1 MSAYVSAFEL
11 FSIGVGPSSSHT
23 VGPMRA
29 ARDFAVRLREGGL
42 LSRVARVE
50 CTLFGSLGATGLGHG
65 TPDAVVAGL
74 QGLEPETVDPAA
86 VRAAWSDWPAGAD
99 LMLAGEQAVPFAKDD
114 IAFAPR
120 TRLPGH
126 PNALTLIARD
136 ADGVVVAEET
146 YYSVGGG
153 FIRRDGAAA
162 QVASHRFPLTFASAE
177 ELLAECDERGITFAE
192 AARLNEEALRTE
204 AEVASGLD
212 AIWDAMA
219 ACVNAG
225 LRTGGELPG
234 MLRVKRR
241 ASAIREQ
248 LEAAEASGHREL
260 PGEWLG
266 AFALAVNEENAAGG
280 RVVTAPTNGAAGI
293 VPAVAMYWWRF
304 LADSGLGA
312 GNAVTPYGEL
322 VGSALL
328 GFGGAGR
335 SPGGPAGGPGGAPG
349 SLGEPGPAPGSL
361 GEPGSAPG
369 SLGEP
374 GSAPGSLGEPGSAP
388 GSLGEPGSAPGSL
401 GEPGSAPGSL
411 GEPGSSPRSLSERGS
426 APGSL
431 GERGSSPRSLSERGS
446 SPRSLG
452 ERGSSPPS
460 LSEPG
465 GRDEAPES
473 ISDEAVAEANRR
485 RGIRR
490 FLLTATALGSLFKA
504 NASISGAE
512 GGCQAEVGSACAMAA
527 GGLTAVMGG
536 TNRQIENAA
545 EIAMEHHL
553 GLTCDPVG
561 GLVQIPCIE
570 RNAIAASTA
579 VTAARLA
586 LRGDGSH
593 YVSLDAV
600 VETMRQTGID
610 MSTKYKE
617 TSEGG
622 LAVNV
627 IEC

>member
-29 ARDFAVRLREGGL
+29 ARDFSLRLREEGL
-42 LSRVARVE
+42 LDRVGRVT
-50 CTLFGSLGATGLGHG
+50 CTLYGSLGATGIGHG

-74 QGLEPETVDPAA
+74 RGDEPETVDPDA
-86 VRAAWSDWPAGAD
+86 VRAAWSGWVDGAT
-99 LMLAGEQAVPFAKDD
+99 LMLAGSAPVPFRREDVVL
-114 IAFAPR
+114 APR
-120 TRLPGH
+120 TRLPAH
-126 PNALTLIARD
+126 PNAMTLEAWLRPDDGPARALTSPGVRETGARAEASTLEPAAGGAED
-136 ADGVVVAEET
+136 AGLVLRET

-153 FIRRDGAAA
+153 FVRREGAPPPVRAKA
-162 QVASHRFPLTFASAE
+162 YPLNFASAE
-177 ELLAECDERGITFAE
+177 ELIALCDERGITIAE
-192 AARLNEEALRTE
+192 AARLNEEALRTDE
-204 AEVASGLD
+204 EIAEGLD

-219 ACVNAG
+219 ACVEAG
-225 LRTGGELPG
+225 LRADGVLPG
-234 MLRVKRR
+234 MLGVKRR
-241 ASAIREQ
+241 AAAIRAQ
-248 LEAAEASGHREL
+248 LEAAEADGRREL

-293 VPAVAMYWWRF
+293 LPAVAMYWWRF

-328 GFGGAGR
+328 GYHGHAVT
-335 SPGGPAGGPGGAPG
+335 P
-349 SLGEPGPAPGSL
+349 
-361 GEPGSAPG
+361 
-369 SLGEP
+369 
-374 GSAPGSLGEPGSAP
+374 
-388 GSLGEPGSAPGSL
+388 
-401 GEPGSAPGSL
+401 
-411 GEPGSSPRSLSERGS
+411 
-426 APGSL
+426 
-431 GERGSSPRSLSERGS
+431 
-446 SPRSLG
+446 
-452 ERGSSPPS
+452 
-460 LSEPG
+460 
-465 GRDEAPES
+465 DEAAEW
-473 ISDEAVAEANRR
+473 DEERIAEANRR

-490 FLLTATALGSLFKA
+490 FLLTATAIGSLFKA

-527 GGLTAVMGG
+527 AGLTAVMGG
-536 TNRQIENAA
+536 TSRQIENAA

-586 LRGDGSH
+586 LRGDGTH
-593 YVSLDAV
+593 YVSLDTV
-600 VETMRQTGID
+600 IETARQTGID
-610 MSTKYKE
+610 MSSKYKE

>member
-1 MSAYVSAFEL
+1 MGAYVSAFDL

-29 ARDFAVRLREGGL
+29 GADFTRRLTDMT
-42 LSRVARVE
+42 RVARVT
-50 CTLFGSLGATGLGHG
+50 CSLYGSLGATGLGHG

-74 QGLEPETVDPAA
+74 RGQEPETVDPAD
-86 VRAAWSDWPAGAD
+86 VRDAWVRYPEGQP
-99 LMLAGEQAVPFAKDD
+99 LLLGGVHEIPFAKDD
-114 IAFAPR
+114 ITLEPF

-126 PNALTLIARD
+126 PNAMTIRAFD
-136 ADGVVVAEET
+136 EAGVIVQQET
-146 YYSVGGG
+146 YYSIGGG
-153 FIRRDGAAA
+153 FIRRDGEGTAIATDPFPYAYSDAA
-162 QVASHRFPLTFASAE
+162 T
-177 ELLAECDERGITFAE
+177 LLRLCDEENISIAE
-192 AARLNEEALRTE
+192 LARANEESRASE
-204 AEVASGLD
+204 AEVAASLD

-219 ACVNAG
+219 RCVDAG
-225 LRTGGELPG
+225 LATGGVLPG
-234 MLRVKRR
+234 VLGVKRR
-241 ASAIREQ
+241 ASVLREQ
-248 LEAAEASGHREL
+248 LEAAESEGHAQL

-266 AFALAVNEENAAGG
+266 AFALAVNEENASGG

-293 VPAVAMYWWRF
+293 LPAVAMYWWRF
-304 LADSGLGA
+304 LADSGLGG

-328 GFGGAGR
+328 GFGGA
-335 SPGGPAGGPGGAPG
+335 PAGVPEG
-349 SLGEPGPAPGSL
+349 
-361 GEPGSAPG
+361 
-369 SLGEP
+369 
-374 GSAPGSLGEPGSAP
+374 
-388 GSLGEPGSAPGSL
+388 
-401 GEPGSAPGSL
+401 
-411 GEPGSSPRSLSERGS
+411 
-426 APGSL
+426 
-431 GERGSSPRSLSERGS
+431 
-446 SPRSLG
+446 
-452 ERGSSPPS
+452 
-460 LSEPG
+460 
-465 GRDEAPES
+465 DE
-473 ISDEAVAEANRR
+473 EAVAEANRR

-586 LRGDGSH
+586 LRGDGEH
-593 YVSLDAV
+593 YVSLDMV

>member
-1 MSAYVSAFEL
+1 
-11 FSIGVGPSSSHT
+11 
-23 VGPMRA
+23 MRA
-29 ARDFAVRLREGGL
+29 AHDFAVRLRESGVL
-42 LSRVARVE
+42 PRVGRVT
-50 CTLFGSLGATGLGHG
+50 CTLYGSLGATGIGHG

-74 QGLEPETVDPAA
+74 QGLEPETVDPDA
-86 VRAAWSDWPAGAD
+86 VRAAWTGWPDGRHLD
-99 LMLAGEQAVPFAKDD
+99 LAGSHPVLFDRGD
-114 IAFAPR
+114 VVFAPR
-120 TRLPGH
+120 TRLPAH
-126 PNALTLIARD
+126 PNAMTLEAWAGPD
-136 ADGVVVAEET
+136 DGPRRVLAAAGGVRETGPAVVADAQPASEAGLISRET

-153 FIRRDGAAA
+153 FIRREGEPP
-162 QVASHRFPLTFASAE
+162 QVRAHAYPLDFGSAE
-177 ELLAECDERGITFAE
+177 QLLHLCDEQGLTIAE
-192 AARLNEEALRTE
+192 AARLNESALRGE
-204 AEVASGLD
+204 EEVAAGLD

-219 ACVNAG
+219 GCVEAG
-225 LRTGGELPG
+225 LHAEGVLPG
-234 MLRVKRR
+234 MLGVKRR
-241 ASAIREQ
+241 AASIRAQ
-248 LEAAEASGHREL
+248 LEAAEADGRREL

-328 GFGGAGR
+328 GYDGH
-335 SPGGPAGGPGGAPG
+335 
-349 SLGEPGPAPGSL
+349 
-361 GEPGSAPG
+361 
-369 SLGEP
+369 
-374 GSAPGSLGEPGSAP
+374 
-388 GSLGEPGSAPGSL
+388 
-401 GEPGSAPGSL
+401 
-411 GEPGSSPRSLSERGS
+411 
-426 APGSL
+426 
-431 GERGSSPRSLSERGS
+431 
-446 SPRSLG
+446 
-452 ERGSSPPS
+452 
-460 LSEPG
+460 
-465 GRDEAPES
+465 
-473 ISDEAVAEANRR
+473 VAEADESGAWDDEQVADANRR

-490 FLLTATALGSLFKA
+490 YLLTATALGSLFKA

>member
-23 VGPMRA
+23 VGPLRA
-29 ARDFAVRLREGGL
+29 AGDFARRTVALGVESGGAL
-42 LSRVARVE
+42 GPLARITCV
-50 CTLFGSLGATGLGHG
+50 LYGSLGATGIGHG

-74 QGLEPETVDPAA
+74 QGHEPETVDPAL
-86 VRAAWSDWPAGAD
+86 VRGAWTNWTDGDALLVDGAAP
-99 LMLAGEQAVPFAKDD
+99 VPFARAD
-114 IAFAPR
+114 IEFAPR

-126 PNALTLIARD
+126 PNAMTLRALD
-136 ADGVVVAEET
+136 PAGAVLLEET
-146 YYSVGGG
+146 YYSIGGG
-153 FIRRDGAAA
+153 FIRRESDV
-162 QVASHRFPLTFASAE
+162 VASDARPRAVDAFPFRFSNAAE
-177 ELLAECDERGITFAE
+177 LIALCDEHGLTIAE
-192 AARLNEEALRTE
+192 VARRNEEALRSE
-204 AEVASGLD
+204 DEIAAGLD
-212 AIWDAMA
+212 AIWDAMSS
-219 ACVNAG
+219 CVDAG
-225 LRTGGELPG
+225 LHVGGVLPG
-234 MLRVKRR
+234 MLKVKRR
-241 ASAIREQ
+241 ASLIREQ
-248 LEAAEASGHREL
+248 LEQAEAGGGREL

-312 GNAVTPYGEL
+312 ENAVTPYGEL

-328 GFGGAGR
+328 GLHPGA
-335 SPGGPAGGPGGAPG
+335 AEAVAPLV
-349 SLGEPGPAPGSL
+349 LGEAAG
-361 GEPGSAPG
+361 
-369 SLGEP
+369 
-374 GSAPGSLGEPGSAP
+374 
-388 GSLGEPGSAPGSL
+388 
-401 GEPGSAPGSL
+401 
-411 GEPGSSPRSLSERGS
+411 
-426 APGSL
+426 
-431 GERGSSPRSLSERGS
+431 
-446 SPRSLG
+446 
-452 ERGSSPPS
+452 
-460 LSEPG
+460 
-465 GRDEAPES
+465 D
-473 ISDEAVAEANRR
+473 VAEANRR

-527 GGLTAVMGG
+527 AGLTAVMGG
-536 TNRQIENAA
+536 TTRQIENAA
-545 EIAMEHHL
+545 EIAVEHHR

-586 LRGDGSH
+586 LRGDGEH
-593 YVSLDAV
+593 FVSLDAV

-610 MSTKYKE
+610 MSHKYKE

>member
-1 MSAYVSAFEL
+1 M
-11 FSIGVGPSSSHT
+11 T
-23 VGPMRA
+23 
-29 ARDFAVRLREGGL
+29 
-42 LSRVARVE
+42 
-50 CTLFGSLGATGLGHG
+50 CTLYGSLGATGIGHG

-74 QGLEPETVDPAA
+74 RGLAPETCTPAE
-86 VRAAWSDWPAGAD
+86 VRSAWTDLPAGAALLID
-99 LMLAGEQAVPFAKDD
+99 GTHAVAFEKDD
-114 IAFAPR
+114 IQFAPR

-126 PNALTLIARD
+126 PNAMTLTALGI
-136 ADGVVVAEET
+136 DGNALAEQT

-153 FIRRDGAAA
+153 FIRREGEDA
-162 QVASHRFPLTFASAE
+162 QVAAGSLPFGYTDAASLLALCDEHGFSIADVARENELAMRSEE
-177 ELLAECDERGITFAE
+177 EL
-192 AARLNEEALRTE
+192 AA
-204 AEVASGLD
+204 GLD

-219 ACVNAG
+219 GCVDAG
-225 LRTGGELPG
+225 LHADGVLPG
-234 MLRVKRR
+234 ILKVKRR
-241 ASAIREQ
+241 AGMIREQ
-248 LEAAEASGHREL
+248 LESVETEGGREI

-293 VPAVAMYWWRF
+293 LPAVAMYWWRF
-304 LADSGLGA
+304 LADSGLGS

-328 GFGGAGR
+328 SFSAGDSR
-335 SPGGPAGGPGGAPG
+335 RG
-349 SLGEPGPAPGSL
+349 
-361 GEPGSAPG
+361 
-369 SLGEP
+369 
-374 GSAPGSLGEPGSAP
+374 
-388 GSLGEPGSAPGSL
+388 
-401 GEPGSAPGSL
+401 
-411 GEPGSSPRSLSERGS
+411 SLSEERSDETKRVERRG
-426 APGSL
+426 
-431 GERGSSPRSLSERGS
+431 SLSE
-446 SPRSLG
+446 
-452 ERGSSPPS
+452 ER
-460 LSEPG
+460 
-465 GRDEAPES
+465 
-473 ISDEAVAEANRR
+473 SDETKRVERAEGESKRREPDPALVAEANRR

-553 GLTCDPVG
+553 GLTCDPIG

-586 LRGDGSH
+586 LRGDGQH

-600 VETMRQTGID
+600 VETMRQTGAD

>member
-29 ARDFAVRLREGGL
+29 ARDFAIRLREEGL
-42 LSRVARVE
+42 LDRVARVT
-50 CTLFGSLGATGLGHG
+50 CTLYGSLGATGIGHG

-74 QGLEPETVDPAA
+74 QGLSPETVDPEA
-86 VRAAWSDWPAGAD
+86 VRAAWTDWPAGQQLVLDGTHPVA
-99 LMLAGEQAVPFAKDD
+99 FAKSDVV
-114 IAFAPR
+114 FAAR
-120 TRLPGH
+120 VRLPAH
-126 PNALTLIARD
+126 PNAMTLEAWSTEATIPDAEAARL
-136 ADGVVVAEET
+136 AAAGVRTTGVTAAAETFASEEPAEGLVLSDT
-146 YYSVGGG
+146 YYSIGGG
-153 FIRRDGAAA
+153 FIRREGEPPRVAAHA
-162 QVASHRFPLTFASAE
+162 YPLAFDSAE
-177 ELLAECDERGITFAE
+177 ALLELCDERGITIAE
-192 AARLNEEALRTE
+192 AARINEGALRSDE
-204 AEVASGLD
+204 EIAAGLD
-212 AIWDAMA
+212 RIWDAMS
-219 ACVNAG
+219 ACVEAG
-225 LRTGGELPG
+225 LQHGGVLPG
-234 MLRVKRR
+234 LLQVKRR

-248 LEAAEASGHREL
+248 LEEAEHDGRREL

-293 VPAVAMYWWRF
+293 LPAVAMYWWRF

-328 GFGGAGR
+328 GFHAAVPEVVEE
-335 SPGGPAGGPGGAPG
+335 SPE
-349 SLGEPGPAPGSL
+349 L
-361 GEPGSAPG
+361 
-369 SLGEP
+369 
-374 GSAPGSLGEPGSAP
+374 
-388 GSLGEPGSAPGSL
+388 
-401 GEPGSAPGSL
+401 
-411 GEPGSSPRSLSERGS
+411 
-426 APGSL
+426 
-431 GERGSSPRSLSERGS
+431 
-446 SPRSLG
+446 
-452 ERGSSPPS
+452 
-460 LSEPG
+460 
-465 GRDEAPES
+465 
-473 ISDEAVAEANRR
+473 VAEANRR

-610 MSTKYKE
+610 MSHKYKE

>member
-1 MSAYVSAFEL
+1 VSAYVSALEL

-29 ARDFAVRLREGGL
+29 ARDFAIRLHEAGL
-42 LSRVARVE
+42 LDGVARIT
-50 CTLFGSLGATGLGHG
+50 CTLYGSLGATGIGHG

-74 QGLEPETVDPAA
+74 QGLSPETVEPDA
-86 VRAAWSDWPAGAD
+86 VRAAWTDWPDGKRLVLDGTHVVAFTKAD
-99 LMLAGEQAVPFAKDD
+99 IV
-114 IAFAPR
+114 FAPR

-126 PNALTLIARD
+126 PNAMTLEARGPD
-136 ADGVVVAEET
+136 AATAADSTSPDAAAEPLLSDT

-153 FIRRDGAAA
+153 FIRREGEPARVAAHA
-162 QVASHRFPLTFASAE
+162 YPLAFDSAE
-177 ELLAECDERGITFAE
+177 ALLGLCDERGITIAE
-192 AARLNEEALRTE
+192 AARINEEALRSDDDI
-204 AEVASGLD
+204 AAGLD
-212 AIWDAMA
+212 AIWDAMS
-219 ACVNAG
+219 ACVEAG
-225 LRTGGELPG
+225 LQHDGVLPG
-234 MLRVKRR
+234 MLKVKRR

-248 LEAAEASGHREL
+248 LEEAEHDGRREL

-293 VPAVAMYWWRF
+293 LPAVAMYWWRF

-328 GFGGAGR
+328 GFAGR
-335 SPGGPAGGPGGAPG
+335 QQ
-349 SLGEPGPAPGSL
+349 PGPIVPDVI
-361 GEPGSAPG
+361 
-369 SLGEP
+369 
-374 GSAPGSLGEPGSAP
+374 
-388 GSLGEPGSAPGSL
+388 
-401 GEPGSAPGSL
+401 
-411 GEPGSSPRSLSERGS
+411 
-426 APGSL
+426 
-431 GERGSSPRSLSERGS
+431 
-446 SPRSLG
+446 
-452 ERGSSPPS
+452 
-460 LSEPG
+460 
-465 GRDEAPES
+465 DEEIIA
-473 ISDEAVAEANRR
+473 DANRR

-610 MSTKYKE
+610 MSHKYKE

>member
-1 MSAYVSAFEL
+1 MNAYVSAFDL

-29 ARDFAVRLREGGL
+29 ALDFVQRLSANRTL
-42 LSRVARVE
+42 DTVAGVE
-50 CTLFGSLGATGLGHG
+50 CTLFGSLGATGIGHG

-74 QGLEPETVDPAA
+74 RGLSPETCDPAD
-86 VRAAWSDWPAGAD
+86 VRSAWTDFPIGGSLTLDGT
-99 LMLAGEQAVPFAKDD
+99 QVIPFAKTD
-114 IAFAPR
+114 IVFAPR

-126 PNALTLIARD
+126 PNAMTIVARD
-136 ADGVVVAEET
+136 AGGTSVAQET
-146 YYSVGGG
+146 YYSTGGG
-153 FIRRDGAAA
+153 FIRREGEGAPIAA
-162 QVASHRFPLTFASAE
+162 SSFPYPYTDAAS
-177 ELLAECDERGITFAE
+177 LLALCDEHGLSIAE
-192 AARLNEEALRTE
+192 VARLNETSVRTE
-204 AEVASGLD
+204 EDVAAGLD
-212 AIWDAMA
+212 AIWNAMS
-219 ACVNAG
+219 ACVDAG
-225 LRTGGELPG
+225 LHSDGVLPG
-234 MLRVKRR
+234 MLKVKRR
-241 ASAIREQ
+241 AGTIRAQ
-248 LEAAEASGHREL
+248 LDEVEADGHREL

-293 VPAVAMYWWRF
+293 LPAVAMYWWRF

-328 GFGGAGR
+328 GFGPDARGA
-335 SPGGPAGGPGGAPG
+335 AA
-349 SLGEPGPAPGSL
+349 AH
-361 GEPGSAPG
+361 
-369 SLGEP
+369 
-374 GSAPGSLGEPGSAP
+374 
-388 GSLGEPGSAPGSL
+388 
-401 GEPGSAPGSL
+401 
-411 GEPGSSPRSLSERGS
+411 
-426 APGSL
+426 
-431 GERGSSPRSLSERGS
+431 
-446 SPRSLG
+446 
-452 ERGSSPPS
+452 
-460 LSEPG
+460 
-465 GRDEAPES
+465 EAD
-473 ISDEAVAEANRR
+473 IDADQTAEANRR

-553 GLTCDPVG
+553 GLTCDPIG

-600 VETMRQTGID
+600 VETMRQTGAD

>member
-1 MSAYVSAFEL
+1 MTAYVSAFDL

-29 ARDFAVRLREGGL
+29 ALDFARQ
-42 LSRVARVE
+42 LSASGELDRVGRVE
-50 CTLFGSLGATGLGHG
+50 CTLYGSLGATGIGHG

-74 QGLEPETVDPAA
+74 RGLAPETCDPAA
-86 VRAAWSDWPAGAD
+86 VRAAWSAYPEGEPLRLDGAH
-99 LMLAGEQAVPFAKDD
+99 AVPFQKDD
-114 IAFAPR
+114 IVFAPR

-126 PNALTLIARD
+126 PNAMTLIAREI
-136 ADGVVVAEET
+136 DGTTLFEQT
-146 YYSVGGG
+146 YYSIGGG
-153 FIRRDGAAA
+153 FIRREGEEAHLSTGAFPHPYADAA
-162 QVASHRFPLTFASAE
+162 S
-177 ELLAECDERGITFAE
+177 LLAVCDDLGLSI
-192 AARLNEEALRTE
+192 
-204 AEVASGLD
+204 AEVARRNETALRSEEEVAAGLD

-219 ACVNAG
+219 GCVDAG
-225 LRTGGELPG
+225 LHAEGVLPG
-234 MLRVKRR
+234 MLQVKRR
-241 ASAIREQ
+241 AGTIRAQ
-248 LEAAEASGHREL
+248 LEAVEADGHREL

-293 VPAVAMYWWRF
+293 LPAVAMYWWRF

-328 GFGGAGR
+328 GFD
-335 SPGGPAGGPGGAPG
+335 GAP
-349 SLGEPGPAPGSL
+349 P
-361 GEPGSAPG
+361 
-369 SLGEP
+369 
-374 GSAPGSLGEPGSAP
+374 
-388 GSLGEPGSAPGSL
+388 
-401 GEPGSAPGSL
+401 
-411 GEPGSSPRSLSERGS
+411 
-426 APGSL
+426 
-431 GERGSSPRSLSERGS
+431 
-446 SPRSLG
+446 
-452 ERGSSPPS
+452 SPPA
-460 LSEPG
+460 LDGE
-465 GRDEAPES
+465 DPE
-473 ISDEAVAEANRR
+473 IAEANRR

-553 GLTCDPVG
+553 GLTCDPIG

-600 VETMRQTGID
+600 VETMRQTGLD

>member
-1 MSAYVSAFEL
+1 
-11 FSIGVGPSSSHT
+11 
-23 VGPMRA
+23 MR
-29 ARDFAVRLREGGL
+29 
-42 LSRVARVE
+42 S
-50 CTLFGSLGATGLGHG
+50 
-65 TPDAVVAGL
+65 
-74 QGLEPETVDPAA
+74 
-86 VRAAWSDWPAGAD
+86 
-99 LMLAGEQAVPFAKDD
+99 
-114 IAFAPR
+114 
-120 TRLPGH
+120 
-126 PNALTLIARD
+126 
-136 ADGVVVAEET
+136 EE
-146 YYSVGGG
+146 
-153 FIRRDGAAA
+153 
-162 QVASHRFPLTFASAE
+162 
-177 ELLAECDERGITFAE
+177 
-192 AARLNEEALRTE
+192 
-204 AEVASGLD
+204 EVAAGLD
-212 AIWDAMA
+212 AIWDAMSG
-219 ACVNAG
+219 CVDAG
-225 LRTGGELPG
+225 LHSDGILPG
-234 MLRVKRR
+234 ILKVKRR
-241 ASAIREQ
+241 ANLIREQ
-248 LEAAEASGHREL
+248 LEEVESEGHREL

-293 VPAVAMYWWRF
+293 LPAVAMYWWRF

-328 GFGGAGR
+328 GFGAEASLVAVGAIED
-335 SPGGPAGGPGGAPG
+335 P
-349 SLGEPGPAPGSL
+349 
-361 GEPGSAPG
+361 
-369 SLGEP
+369 
-374 GSAPGSLGEPGSAP
+374 
-388 GSLGEPGSAPGSL
+388 
-401 GEPGSAPGSL
+401 
-411 GEPGSSPRSLSERGS
+411 
-426 APGSL
+426 
-431 GERGSSPRSLSERGS
+431 
-446 SPRSLG
+446 
-452 ERGSSPPS
+452 
-460 LSEPG
+460 
-465 GRDEAPES
+465 D
-473 ISDEAVAEANRR
+473 AVAEANRR

-553 GLTCDPVG
+553 GLTCDPIA

-600 VETMRQTGID
+600 VETMRQTGMD

>member
-1 MSAYVSAFEL
+1 MTAYVSAFDL

-29 ARDFAVRLREGGL
+29 GVDFADRLTAEDL
-42 LSRVARVE
+42 LSRVARVRCE
-50 CTLFGSLGATGLGHG
+50 LFGSLGATGLGHG

-74 QGLEPETVDPAA
+74 QGLHPETCDPAD
-86 VRAAWSDWPAGAD
+86 VRELWSGWPEGRE
-99 LMLAGEQAVPFAKDD
+99 LLLAGEQGIPFAKDD
-114 IAFAPR
+114 IAFVPR

-126 PNALTLIARD
+126 PNAMTLHALD
-136 ADGVVVAEET
+136 AEGEPVLEQT

-153 FIRRDGAAA
+153 FIRRDGEEARVAAAA
-162 QVASHRFPLTFASAE
+162 QPYPYDTAE
-177 ELLAECDERGITFAE
+177 ELLALCDETGMSIAEIARGNEMAVRSE
-192 AARLNEEALRTE
+192 EQVAA
-204 AEVASGLD
+204 GLD

-219 ACVNAG
+219 SCVDAG
-225 LRTGGELPG
+225 LHSGGTLPG
-234 MLRVKRR
+234 ILKVRRR
-241 ASAIREQ
+241 AGDIRQQ
-248 LEAAEASGHREL
+248 LEAVEADGHPAL

-293 VPAVAMYWWRF
+293 LPAVAMYWWRF
-304 LADSGLGA
+304 LADSGLGV
-312 GNAVTPYGEL
+312 GNAVTPHGEL

-328 GFGGAGR
+328 GFR
-335 SPGGPAGGPGGAPG
+335 
-349 SLGEPGPAPGSL
+349 
-361 GEPGSAPG
+361 
-369 SLGEP
+369 
-374 GSAPGSLGEPGSAP
+374 
-388 GSLGEPGSAPGSL
+388 
-401 GEPGSAPGSL
+401 
-411 GEPGSSPRSLSERGS
+411 SSPAVTAAEGS
-426 APGSL
+426 VSASNG
-431 GERGSSPRSLSERGS
+431 
-446 SPRSLG
+446 
-452 ERGSSPPS
+452 
-460 LSEPG
+460 
-465 GRDEAPES
+465 D
-473 ISDEAVAEANRR
+473 DDVVAEANRR

-536 TNRQIENAA
+536 TVRQIENAA

-553 GLTCDPVG
+553 GLTCDPIG

-586 LRGDGSH
+586 LRGDGHH

-600 VETMRQTGID
+600 VETMRQTGLD

>member
-23 VGPMRA
+23 VGPLRA
-29 ARDFAVRLREGGL
+29 AGDFARRTVALGVESGGAL
-42 LSRVARVE
+42 GPLTRITCV
-50 CTLFGSLGATGLGHG
+50 LYGSLGATGIGHG

-74 QGLEPETVDPAA
+74 QGHEPETVDPAL
-86 VRAAWSDWPAGAD
+86 VRGAWTNWTDGDALLVDGAAP
-99 LMLAGEQAVPFAKDD
+99 VPFARAD
-114 IAFAPR
+114 IEFAPR

-126 PNALTLIARD
+126 PNAMTLRALD
-136 ADGVVVAEET
+136 PAGAVLLEET
-146 YYSVGGG
+146 YYSIGGG
-153 FIRRDGAAA
+153 FIRRESDV
-162 QVASHRFPLTFASAE
+162 VASDARPRAVDAFPFRFSNAAE
-177 ELLAECDERGITFAE
+177 LIALCDEHGLTIAE
-192 AARLNEEALRTE
+192 VARRNEEALRSE
-204 AEVASGLD
+204 DEIAAGLD
-212 AIWDAMA
+212 AIWDAMSS
-219 ACVNAG
+219 CVDAG
-225 LRTGGELPG
+225 LHVGGVLPG
-234 MLRVKRR
+234 MLKVKRR
-241 ASAIREQ
+241 ASLIREQ
-248 LEAAEASGHREL
+248 LEQAEAGGGREL

-312 GNAVTPYGEL
+312 ENAVTPYGEL

-328 GFGGAGR
+328 GLHPGA
-335 SPGGPAGGPGGAPG
+335 AEAVAPLV
-349 SLGEPGPAPGSL
+349 LGEAAG
-361 GEPGSAPG
+361 
-369 SLGEP
+369 
-374 GSAPGSLGEPGSAP
+374 
-388 GSLGEPGSAPGSL
+388 
-401 GEPGSAPGSL
+401 
-411 GEPGSSPRSLSERGS
+411 
-426 APGSL
+426 
-431 GERGSSPRSLSERGS
+431 
-446 SPRSLG
+446 
-452 ERGSSPPS
+452 
-460 LSEPG
+460 
-465 GRDEAPES
+465 D
-473 ISDEAVAEANRR
+473 VAEANRR

-527 GGLTAVMGG
+527 AGLTAVMGG
-536 TNRQIENAA
+536 TTRQIENAA

-586 LRGDGSH
+586 LRGDGEH
-593 YVSLDAV
+593 FVSLDAV

-610 MSTKYKE
+610 MSHKYKE

>member
-1 MSAYVSAFEL
+1 VSAFEL
-11 FSIGVGPSSSHT
+11 FSIGIGPSSSHT

-29 ARDFAVRLREGGL
+29 ANDFAARLRETSL
-42 LSRVARVE
+42 LDGVARVR
-50 CTLFGSLGATGLGHG
+50 CVLYGSLGATGIGHG

-74 QGLEPETVDPAA
+74 MGLEPETVDPDR
-86 VRAAWSDWPAGAD
+86 VRAAWSGWEDERMLP
-99 LMLAGEQAVPFAKDD
+99 LAGSHDVAFVKAD
-114 IAFAPR
+114 IEFAPR

-126 PNALTLIARD
+126 PNAMTLEAFGATGDAVLT
-136 ADGVVVAEET
+136 ET

-153 FIRRDGAAA
+153 FIRREGEPPPVRPHA
-162 QVASHRFPLTFASAE
+162 FPLTFASAD
-177 ELLAECDERGITFAE
+177 ELLAECDERGITIAE
-192 AARLNEEALRTE
+192 AARLNEEALRTDE
-204 AEVASGLD
+204 EIAAGLD

-219 ACVNAG
+219 GSVEAG
-225 LRTGGELPG
+225 LRSDGVLPG
-234 MLRVKRR
+234 GLRVARR
-241 ASAIREQ
+241 ASMIREQ
-248 LEAAEASGHREL
+248 LEAAEAGGHQGI
-260 PGEWLG
+260 PGEWMG
-266 AFALAVNEENAAGG
+266 AFALAVNEENAAGS

-293 VPAVAMYWWRF
+293 IPAVAMYWWRF
-304 LADSGLGA
+304 LSDSGLGA
-312 GNAVTPYGEL
+312 GNAVTPHGEL

-328 GFGGAGR
+328 GFTGVPAVSAGGAGV
-335 SPGGPAGGPGGAPG
+335 
-349 SLGEPGPAPGSL
+349 EV
-361 GEPGSAPG
+361 
-369 SLGEP
+369 
-374 GSAPGSLGEPGSAP
+374 
-388 GSLGEPGSAPGSL
+388 
-401 GEPGSAPGSL
+401 
-411 GEPGSSPRSLSERGS
+411 
-426 APGSL
+426 
-431 GERGSSPRSLSERGS
+431 
-446 SPRSLG
+446 
-452 ERGSSPPS
+452 
-460 LSEPG
+460 
-465 GRDEAPES
+465 DEAA
-473 ISDEAVAEANRR
+473 IVEANRR

-586 LRGDGSH
+586 MRGDGSH
-593 YVSLDAV
+593 HVSLDMV

-627 IEC
+627 VEC

>member
-29 ARDFAVRLREGGL
+29 ALDFAVRLRDLDL
-42 LSRVARVE
+42 LDGVQRVT
-50 CTLFGSLGATGLGHG
+50 CTLYGSLGATGIGHG

-74 QGLEPETVDPAA
+74 QGLEPESVDPDA
-86 VRAAWSDWPAGAD
+86 VRSAWSAWPDGRE
-99 LMLAGEQAVPFAKDD
+99 LLLAGIRPVVFARGDVVFQA
-114 IAFAPR
+114 R
-120 TRLPGH
+120 TRLPAH
-126 PNALTLIARD
+126 PNAMTLEAWGSRD
-136 ADGVVVAEET
+136 AGPAPAGAAVFRETGVSMMPVAPVSDDGLVLRET
-146 YYSVGGG
+146 YYSIGGG
-153 FIRRDGAAA
+153 FIRRDGESARVQAHA
-162 QVASHRFPLTFASAE
+162 YPLQFSSAD
-177 ELLAECDERGITFAE
+177 ELLTVCDERGITIAE
-192 AARLNEEALRTE
+192 AARINEEVLRSDE
-204 AEVASGLD
+204 EIARGLD
-212 AIWDAMA
+212 AVWDAMSG
-219 ACVNAG
+219 CVDAG
-225 LRTGGELPG
+225 LRADGVLPG
-234 MLRVKRR
+234 ILKVKRR
-241 ASAIREQ
+241 AGAIRAQ
-248 LEAAEASGHREL
+248 LDEAESSGHREL

-328 GFGGAGR
+328 GFHAPVPEIESG
-335 SPGGPAGGPGGAPG
+335 SP
-349 SLGEPGPAPGSL
+349 
-361 GEPGSAPG
+361 
-369 SLGEP
+369 
-374 GSAPGSLGEPGSAP
+374 
-388 GSLGEPGSAPGSL
+388 
-401 GEPGSAPGSL
+401 
-411 GEPGSSPRSLSERGS
+411 
-426 APGSL
+426 
-431 GERGSSPRSLSERGS
+431 
-446 SPRSLG
+446 
-452 ERGSSPPS
+452 
-460 LSEPG
+460 
-465 GRDEAPES
+465 DV
-473 ISDEAVAEANRR
+473 VAEANRR

-593 YVSLDAV
+593 FVSLDQV

>member
-1 MSAYVSAFEL
+1 MTAYVSAFDL

-29 ARDFAVRLREGGL
+29 ALDFSQRLAGDARLPEI
-42 LSRVARVE
+42 SRVT
-50 CTLFGSLGATGLGHG
+50 CTLYGSLGATGIGHG

-74 QGLEPETVDPAA
+74 RGLAPESCDPAE
-86 VRAAWSDWPAGAD
+86 VRAAWASFPEGGD
-99 LMLAGEQAVPFAKDD
+99 LRIAGERAVPFAKAD
-114 IAFAPR
+114 IEFVPR

-126 PNALTLIARD
+126 PNAMTLRAH
-136 ADGVVVAEET
+136 AGDGAIVVEET
-146 YYSVGGG
+146 YYSIGGG
-153 FIRRDGAAA
+153 FIRRDGEEAQIAAG
-162 QVASHRFPLTFASAE
+162 SFPLDYTDAASLIA
-177 ELLAECDERGITFAE
+177 LCDERGITIADV
-192 AARLNEEALRTE
+192 ARENEMALRSE
-204 AEVASGLD
+204 EEVAAGLD
-212 AIWDAMA
+212 ALWDAMA
-219 ACVNAG
+219 GCVDAG
-225 LRTGGELPG
+225 LHTDGVLPG
-234 MLRVKRR
+234 MLKVKRR
-241 ASAIREQ
+241 AGAIREQ
-248 LEAAEASGHREL
+248 LEGIESGGAREM

-293 VPAVAMYWWRF
+293 LPAVAMYWWRF
-304 LADSGLGA
+304 LADSGLGS
-312 GNAVTPYGEL
+312 GNAVTPHG
-322 VGSALL
+322 
-328 GFGGAGR
+328 
-335 SPGGPAGGPGGAPG
+335 
-349 SLGEPGPAPGSL
+349 
-361 GEPGSAPG
+361 
-369 SLGEP
+369 
-374 GSAPGSLGEPGSAP
+374 
-388 GSLGEPGSAPGSL
+388 
-401 GEPGSAPGSL
+401 
-411 GEPGSSPRSLSERGS
+411 SLSERS
-426 APGSL
+426 ETKRL
-431 GERGSSPRSLSERGS
+431 ERAQRVESTETA
-446 SPRSLG
+446 
-452 ERGSSPPS
+452 
-460 LSEPG
+460 EPL
-465 GRDEAPES
+465 D
-473 ISDEAVAEANRR
+473 ITEANRR

-536 TNRQIENAA
+536 TTRQIENAA

-553 GLTCDPVG
+553 GLTCDPIG

-586 LRGDGSH
+586 LRGDGEH

-600 VETMRQTGID
+600 VETMRQTGAD

>member
-1 MSAYVSAFEL
+1 
-11 FSIGVGPSSSHT
+11 
-23 VGPMRA
+23 MRA
-29 ARDFAVRLREGGL
+29 ALDFARRLSGGGALADVR
-42 LSRVARVE
+42 RVT
-50 CTLFGSLGATGLGHG
+50 CTLYGSLGATGIGHG

-74 QGLEPETVDPAA
+74 RGLAPESCDPAA
-86 VRAAWSDWPAGAD
+86 VRTAWTDFPVSG
-99 LMLAGEQAVPFAKDD
+99 MLAINGTHEIAFSKDD
-114 IAFAPR
+114 VAFAPR

-126 PNALTLIARD
+126 PNAMTLVALG
-136 ADGVVVAEET
+136 ADGAILAEET

-153 FIRRDGAAA
+153 FIRREGGEA
-162 QVASHRFPLTFASAE
+162 QVASGSFPYGYSNAAS
-177 ELLAECDERGITFAE
+177 LLALCDEHGVTIADV
-192 AARLNEEALRTE
+192 ARMNETALRSE
-204 AEVASGLD
+204 DDVAAGLD

-219 ACVNAG
+219 GCVDTG
-225 LRTGGELPG
+225 LHADGVLPG
-234 MLRVKRR
+234 ILKVKRR
-241 ASAIREQ
+241 AGAIREK
-248 LEAAEASGHREL
+248 LEENDGVREM
-260 PGEWLG
+260 PEEWLG

-293 VPAVAMYWWRF
+293 LPAVAMYWWRF
-304 LADSGLGA
+304 LADSGLCA
-312 GNAVTPYGEL
+312 GNAVT
-322 VGSALL
+322 
-328 GFGGAGR
+328 
-335 SPGGPAGGPGGAPG
+335 
-349 SLGEPGPAPGSL
+349 
-361 GEPGSAPG
+361 
-369 SLGEP
+369 
-374 GSAPGSLGEPGSAP
+374 
-388 GSLGEPGSAPGSL
+388 
-401 GEPGSAPGSL
+401 
-411 GEPGSSPRSLSERGS
+411 
-426 APGSL
+426 
-431 GERGSSPRSLSERGS
+431 
-446 SPRSLG
+446 
-452 ERGSSPPS
+452 
-460 LSEPG
+460 
-465 GRDEAPES
+465 D
-473 ISDEAVAEANRR
+473 RR

-553 GLTCDPVG
+553 GLTCDPIG

-586 LRGDGSH
+586 LRGDGNH

>member
-1 MSAYVSAFEL
+1 
-11 FSIGVGPSSSHT
+11 
-23 VGPMRA
+23 MRA
-29 ARDFAVRLREGGL
+29 ARDFATRLREQGL
-42 LSRVARVE
+42 LDGVARVT
-50 CTLFGSLGATGLGHG
+50 CTLYGSLGATGIGHG

-74 QGLEPETVDPAA
+74 KGLSPETVDPDA
-86 VRAAWSDWPAGAD
+86 VRSAWTEWPEGRALDLDGAHP
-99 LMLAGEQAVPFAKDD
+99 VPFAKSDVV
-114 IAFAPR
+114 FAPR

-126 PNALTLIARD
+126 PNAMTLEAWSAPRSASAPGPDDRAARVAAAGIRSTGSAA
-136 ADGVVVAEET
+136 ADPLAVRSDDGLVLRET

-153 FIRRDGAAA
+153 FIRREGDASTGPGARAY
-162 QVASHRFPLTFASAE
+162 PLAFDSAE
-177 ELLAECDERGITFAE
+177 ELLGLCDERGITIAE
-192 AARLNEEALRTE
+192 AARINEESLRTDE
-204 AEVASGLD
+204 EIAAGLD
-212 AIWDAMA
+212 RLWDAMA
-219 ACVNAG
+219 GCVEAG
-225 LRTGGELPG
+225 LHADGVLPG
-234 MLRVKRR
+234 MMRVKRR
-241 ASAIREQ
+241 ASAIRAQ
-248 LEAAEASGHREL
+248 LEEAEAGGHREL

-293 VPAVAMYWWRF
+293 LPAVAMYWWRF
-304 LADSGLGA
+304 LADSGLGV
-312 GNAVTPYGEL
+312 GNAVTPHGEL

-328 GFGGAGR
+328 GFAGASAGSAAGR
-335 SPGGPAGGPGGAPG
+335 LGPIASDTSTG
-349 SLGEPGPAPGSL
+349 SGQAI
-361 GEPGSAPG
+361 
-369 SLGEP
+369 
-374 GSAPGSLGEPGSAP
+374 
-388 GSLGEPGSAPGSL
+388 
-401 GEPGSAPGSL
+401 
-411 GEPGSSPRSLSERGS
+411 
-426 APGSL
+426 
-431 GERGSSPRSLSERGS
+431 
-446 SPRSLG
+446 
-452 ERGSSPPS
+452 
-460 LSEPG
+460 
-465 GRDEAPES
+465 DEELL
-473 ISDEAVAEANRR
+473 AEANRR

-610 MSTKYKE
+610 MSHKYKE

>member
-1 MSAYVSAFEL
+1 MTAYVSAFDL

-29 ARDFAVRLREGGL
+29 ALDFARRLQATGALTG
-42 LSRVARVE
+42 VARLG
-50 CTLFGSLGATGLGHG
+50 CTLYGSLGATGIGHG

-74 QGLEPETVDPAA
+74 RGLEPETCDPAE
-86 VRAAWSDWPAGAD
+86 VRAAWTDYPEGAPLRLAGAHD
-99 LMLAGEQAVPFAKDD
+99 VAFAKDD
-114 IAFAPR
+114 IVFAPR

-126 PNALTLIARD
+126 PNAMTITARD
-136 ADGVVVAEET
+136 AEGGILAEET
-146 YYSVGGG
+146 YYSIGGG
-153 FIRRDGAAA
+153 FIRREGEEAAVAAA
-162 QVASHRFPLTFASAE
+162 ALPYSYADAASLIS
-177 ELLAECDERGITFAE
+177 LCDEHGLTIAE
-192 AARLNEEALRTE
+192 LARLNETAMRSEE
-204 AEVASGLD
+204 EVAAGLD

-219 ACVNAG
+219 ACVDAG
-225 LRTGGELPG
+225 LHADGVLPG
-234 MLRVKRR
+234 ILKVKRR
-241 ASAIREQ
+241 AGTIRAQ
-248 LEAAEASGHREL
+248 LEAVEAGGHREL

-293 VPAVAMYWWRF
+293 LPAVAMYWWRF

-328 GFGGAGR
+328 GFDGARPITDAAAGAGR
-335 SPGGPAGGPGGAPG
+335 
-349 SLGEPGPAPGSL
+349 
-361 GEPGSAPG
+361 
-369 SLGEP
+369 
-374 GSAPGSLGEPGSAP
+374 
-388 GSLGEPGSAPGSL
+388 
-401 GEPGSAPGSL
+401 
-411 GEPGSSPRSLSERGS
+411 
-426 APGSL
+426 
-431 GERGSSPRSLSERGS
+431 
-446 SPRSLG
+446 
-452 ERGSSPPS
+452 
-460 LSEPG
+460 
-465 GRDEAPES
+465 D
-473 ISDEAVAEANRR
+473 DMVAEANRR

-553 GLTCDPVG
+553 GLTCDPIG

-600 VETMRQTGID
+600 VETMRQTGLD

>member
-1 MSAYVSAFEL
+1 MTAYVSAFDL

-29 ARDFAVRLREGGL
+29 GVDFAARLRAEGL
-42 LSRVARVE
+42 LERVE
-50 CTLFGSLGATGLGHG
+50 RVTCELFGSLGATGLGHG
-65 TPDAVVAGL
+65 TPDAVLAGL
-74 QGLEPETVDPAA
+74 QDLHPETCDPDD
-86 VRAAWSDWPAGAD
+86 VRALWSTWPEGRD
-99 LMLAGEQAVPFAKDD
+99 LLLAGERSIPFAKDD
-114 IAFAPR
+114 VSFVPR

-126 PNALTLIARD
+126 PNAMTLHALD
-136 ADGVVVAEET
+136 ADGTPVLEQT
-146 YYSVGGG
+146 YYSIGGG
-153 FIRRDGAAA
+153 FIRRDGEEARVSAAV
-162 QVASHRFPLTFASAE
+162 QPYPYDTAE
-177 ELLAECDERGITFAE
+177 ELLALCDENRLSIAE
-192 AARLNEEALRTE
+192 IARANEMASRSEEDVAA
-204 AEVASGLD
+204 GLD
-212 AIWDAMA
+212 AIWDAMYS
-219 ACVNAG
+219 CVDSG
-225 LRTGGELPG
+225 LHTGGTLPG
-234 MLRVKRR
+234 MLKVKRR
-241 ASAIREQ
+241 ASDIREQ
-248 LEAAEASGHREL
+248 LESAESDGHAQI

-293 VPAVAMYWWRF
+293 LPAVAMYWWRF

-328 GFGGAGR
+328 GFGAEASLVAVGALDD
-335 SPGGPAGGPGGAPG
+335 P
-349 SLGEPGPAPGSL
+349 
-361 GEPGSAPG
+361 
-369 SLGEP
+369 
-374 GSAPGSLGEPGSAP
+374 
-388 GSLGEPGSAPGSL
+388 
-401 GEPGSAPGSL
+401 
-411 GEPGSSPRSLSERGS
+411 
-426 APGSL
+426 
-431 GERGSSPRSLSERGS
+431 
-446 SPRSLG
+446 
-452 ERGSSPPS
+452 
-460 LSEPG
+460 
-465 GRDEAPES
+465 D
-473 ISDEAVAEANRR
+473 AVAEANRR

-536 TNRQIENAA
+536 TVRQIENAA

-553 GLTCDPVG
+553 GLTCDPIG

-586 LRGDGSH
+586 LRGDGHH

-600 VETMRQTGID
+600 VETMRQTGLD

>member
-1 MSAYVSAFEL
+1 
-11 FSIGVGPSSSHT
+11 
-23 VGPMRA
+23 MRA
-29 ARDFAVRLREGGL
+29 ALDFAQRLAASGAL
-42 LSRVARVE
+42 PQVARVG
-50 CTLFGSLGATGLGHG
+50 CTLYGSLGATGIGHG

-74 QGLEPETVDPAA
+74 RGLSPETCDPAD
-86 VRAAWSDWPAGAD
+86 VRRAWTDLEAGST
-99 LMLAGEQAVPFAKDD
+99 LSMYGWHEVPFAKGD
-114 IAFAPR
+114 IVFAPR

-126 PNALTLIARD
+126 PNAMTLTAW
-136 ADGVVVAEET
+136 ANEGGVVSEET

-153 FIRRDGAAA
+153 FIRRDGEEAA
-162 QVASHRFPLTFASAE
+162 VATARFPYSYGDAAS
-177 ELLAECDERGITFAE
+177 LLALCDEHGLSIAE
-192 AARLNEEALRTE
+192 VARLNETALRSE
-204 AEVASGLD
+204 RDVAAGLD

-219 ACVNAG
+219 GCITAG
-225 LRTGGELPG
+225 LHADGVLPG
-234 MLRVKRR
+234 ILKVKRR
-241 ASAIREQ
+241 AGVIRDQ
-248 LEAAEASGHREL
+248 LEVTEAEGHREL

-293 VPAVAMYWWRF
+293 LPAVAMYWWRF

-328 GFGGAGR
+328 GFGPDAGALAP
-335 SPGGPAGGPGGAPG
+335 SVGPALDA
-349 SLGEPGPAPGSL
+349 EQT
-361 GEPGSAPG
+361 
-369 SLGEP
+369 
-374 GSAPGSLGEPGSAP
+374 
-388 GSLGEPGSAPGSL
+388 
-401 GEPGSAPGSL
+401 
-411 GEPGSSPRSLSERGS
+411 
-426 APGSL
+426 
-431 GERGSSPRSLSERGS
+431 
-446 SPRSLG
+446 
-452 ERGSSPPS
+452 
-460 LSEPG
+460 
-465 GRDEAPES
+465 
-473 ISDEAVAEANRR
+473 AEANRR

-553 GLTCDPVG
+553 GLTCDPIG

-600 VETMRQTGID
+600 VETMRQTGLD

>member
-29 ARDFAVRLREGGL
+29 GRDFAARLRETGAL
-42 LSRVARVE
+42 PRVARLD
-50 CTLFGSLGATGLGHG
+50 CALYGSLGATGIGHG

-74 QGLEPETVDPAA
+74 QGHVPESVDPETV
-86 VRAAWSDWPAGAD
+86 RHAWTDWPEGRALILDGTHPIA
-99 LMLAGEQAVPFAKDD
+99 FAKEHVT
-114 IAFAPR
+114 FAPR

-126 PNALTLIARD
+126 PNAMTLTATD
-136 ADGVVVAEET
+136 AAGITVAEET
-146 YYSVGGG
+146 YYSIGGG
-153 FIRRDGAAA
+153 FIRREGEAP
-162 QVASHRFPLTFASAE
+162 QVATTPFPLQYDSAD
-177 ELLAECDERGITFAE
+177 ELLALCDERGITIAE
-192 AARLNEEALRTE
+192 AARLNEQALRSE
-204 AEVASGLD
+204 AEVAAGLD
-212 AIWDAMA
+212 AIWDAMS
-219 ACVNAG
+219 ACVEAG
-225 LRTGGELPG
+225 LSADGVLPG
-234 MLRVKRR
+234 MLKVKRR
-241 ASAIREQ
+241 AGLIRQQ
-248 LEAAEASGHREL
+248 LEAVEAEGHREL

-293 VPAVAMYWWRF
+293 LPAIGMFWWRF
-304 LADSGLGA
+304 LADVGLGD

-328 GFGGAGR
+328 GFH
-335 SPGGPAGGPGGAPG
+335 PPT
-349 SLGEPGPAPGSL
+349 GEPTDPIDDA
-361 GEPGSAPG
+361 A
-369 SLGEP
+369 
-374 GSAPGSLGEPGSAP
+374 
-388 GSLGEPGSAPGSL
+388 
-401 GEPGSAPGSL
+401 
-411 GEPGSSPRSLSERGS
+411 RT
-426 APGSL
+426 
-431 GERGSSPRSLSERGS
+431 
-446 SPRSLG
+446 
-452 ERGSSPPS
+452 
-460 LSEPG
+460 
-465 GRDEAPES
+465 
-473 ISDEAVAEANRR
+473 EANRR

-527 GGLTAVMGG
+527 AGLTAVMGG

-586 LRGDGSH
+586 MRGDGSH
-593 YVSLDAV
+593 YVSLDTV

>member
-1 MSAYVSAFEL
+1 
-11 FSIGVGPSSSHT
+11 
-23 VGPMRA
+23 MRA
-29 ARDFAVRLREGGL
+29 GRDFAARLGPGI
-42 LSRVARVE
+42 ARIT
-50 CTLFGSLGATGLGHG
+50 CTLYGSLGATGIGHG

-74 QGLEPETVDPAA
+74 QGLEPETVDPDA
-86 VRAAWSDWPAGAD
+86 VRALWSTWPAGRE
-99 LMLAGEQAVPFAKDD
+99 LMPGVPFERGDV
-114 IAFAPR
+114 IFAPR

-126 PNALTLIARD
+126 PNAMTLEAWSSADVGPARAGD
-136 ADGVVVAEET
+136 AVVRETGASMLPPAPVSDSGLMLRET

-153 FIRRDGAAA
+153 FIRREGAPADVRGAA
-162 QVASHRFPLTFASAE
+162 FPVEFSSAA
-177 ELLAECDERGITFAE
+177 ELLAACDERGITVAE
-192 AARLNEEALRTE
+192 AARLNEQALRSE
-204 AEVASGLD
+204 EDVAAGLD
-212 AIWDAMA
+212 RIWDAMA
-219 ACVNAG
+219 ACVDAG
-225 LRTGGELPG
+225 LRADGVLPG
-234 MLRVKRR
+234 ILQVRRR
-241 ASAIREQ
+241 AGAIRAQ
-248 LEAAEASGHREL
+248 LDSASTREL

-293 VPAVAMYWWRF
+293 LPAVAMYWWRF
-304 LADSGLGA
+304 LADSGLGS

-328 GFGGAGR
+328 GMH
-335 SPGGPAGGPGGAPG
+335 PGDASGP
-349 SLGEPGPAPGSL
+349 ST
-361 GEPGSAPG
+361 
-369 SLGEP
+369 
-374 GSAPGSLGEPGSAP
+374 
-388 GSLGEPGSAPGSL
+388 
-401 GEPGSAPGSL
+401 
-411 GEPGSSPRSLSERGS
+411 
-426 APGSL
+426 
-431 GERGSSPRSLSERGS
+431 
-446 SPRSLG
+446 
-452 ERGSSPPS
+452 
-460 LSEPG
+460 
-465 GRDEAPES
+465 
-473 ISDEAVAEANRR
+473 AEANRR

-490 FLLTATALGSLFKA
+490 FLLTAAALGSLFKA

-586 LRGDGSH
+586 LRGDGTH
-593 YVSLDAV
+593 FVSLDAV

>member
-1 MSAYVSAFEL
+1 MTAYVSAFDL

-29 ARDFAVRLREGGL
+29 GLDFGRRLRGGGL
-42 LSRVARVE
+42 LERTARVT
-50 CTLFGSLGATGLGHG
+50 CSLYGSLGATGIGHG

-74 QGLEPETVDPAA
+74 QALTPETCDPAD
-86 VRAAWSDWPAGAD
+86 VRRAWTDWGD
-99 LMLAGEQAVPFAKDD
+99 GSLLALDGTHRIPFAKED
-114 IAFAPR
+114 IVFEPR

-126 PNALTLIARD
+126 PNAMTLRALD
-136 ADGVVVAEET
+136 EAGDVVTEET

-153 FIRRDGAAA
+153 FIRRDGEETKLGGHEHPFSYRDAAT
-162 QVASHRFPLTFASAE
+162 LL
-177 ELLAECDERGITFAE
+177 ELCDEHGLTIAE
-192 AARLNEEALRTE
+192 LARRNETAVRSEE
-204 AEVASGLD
+204 EVAAGLD
-212 AIWDAMA
+212 AIWDAMSG
-219 ACVNAG
+219 CVEAG
-225 LRTGGELPG
+225 LHAEGTLPG
-234 MLRVKRR
+234 ILKVKRR
-241 ASAIREQ
+241 AAVIRGQ
-248 LEAAEASGHREL
+248 LESTEADGHREL

-293 VPAVAMYWWRF
+293 LPAVAMYWWRF

-328 GFGGAGR
+328 GFDGT
-335 SPGGPAGGPGGAPG
+335 SVDV
-349 SLGEPGPAPGSL
+349 EPDDDS
-361 GEPGSAPG
+361 
-369 SLGEP
+369 
-374 GSAPGSLGEPGSAP
+374 
-388 GSLGEPGSAPGSL
+388 
-401 GEPGSAPGSL
+401 
-411 GEPGSSPRSLSERGS
+411 
-426 APGSL
+426 
-431 GERGSSPRSLSERGS
+431 
-446 SPRSLG
+446 
-452 ERGSSPPS
+452 
-460 LSEPG
+460 
-465 GRDEAPES
+465 
-473 ISDEAVAEANRR
+473 VTAEANRR

-553 GLTCDPVG
+553 GLTCDPIG

-600 VETMRQTGID
+600 VETMRQTGLD

>member
-1 MSAYVSAFEL
+1 
-11 FSIGVGPSSSHT
+11 
-23 VGPMRA
+23 MRA
-29 ARDFAVRLREGGL
+29 ARDFAIRLREEGVL
-42 LSRVARVE
+42 DRIARVG
-50 CTLFGSLGATGLGHG
+50 CTLYGSLGATGIGHG

-74 QGLEPETVDPAA
+74 RGLSPETVDPAI
-86 VRAAWSDWPAGAD
+86 VRSAWSSWPAGSSLD
-99 LMLAGEQAVPFAKDD
+99 LDGSHHVPFEKTDVV
-114 IAFAPR
+114 FAPR

-126 PNALTLIARD
+126 PNAMTLQAWGAD
-136 ADGVVVAEET
+136 AALLAEDT

-153 FIRRDGAAA
+153 FIRREGEPPRVSAHAY
-162 QVASHRFPLTFASAE
+162 PLAFDSAE
-177 ELLAECDERGITFAE
+177 ALLELCDERGITIAE
-192 AARLNEEALRTE
+192 AARINEEALRPGE
-204 AEVASGLD
+204 ELAAGLD
-212 AIWDAMA
+212 RIWDAMA
-219 ACVNAG
+219 ACVEAG
-225 LRTGGELPG
+225 LHADGELPG

-241 ASAIREQ
+241 AAAIREQ
-248 LEAAEASGHREL
+248 LEEAEAGGHREL

-293 VPAVAMYWWRF
+293 LPAVAMYWWRF

-328 GFGGAGR
+328 GFAGR
-335 SPGGPAGGPGGAPG
+335 QLDPVVPEAI
-349 SLGEPGPAPGSL
+349 GEVVD
-361 GEPGSAPG
+361 
-369 SLGEP
+369 
-374 GSAPGSLGEPGSAP
+374 
-388 GSLGEPGSAPGSL
+388 
-401 GEPGSAPGSL
+401 
-411 GEPGSSPRSLSERGS
+411 
-426 APGSL
+426 
-431 GERGSSPRSLSERGS
+431 
-446 SPRSLG
+446 
-452 ERGSSPPS
+452 
-460 LSEPG
+460 
-465 GRDEAPES
+465 DELIA
-473 ISDEAVAEANRR
+473 DANRR

-610 MSTKYKE
+610 MSHKYKE